1 MSGLSAKLACFYAL
15 GLAASAP
22 ALAEAPARPFAIV
35 QHIAG
40 PDGHW
45 DLMSVDSAAKRLYIG
60 RSYGVMAVDLATGQV
75 NPKLVEGAGVHGAL
89 PLPGSNLVLSS
100 NGKSND
106 ALLFDGSSGKIEAKF
121 ATGAS
126 PDVMVLEPKSGLVA
140 IFNGKSQD
148 ATLYD
153 VRARSVVDAI
163 KVGGKPEFAVADG
176 QGRLLL
182 NLEDKA
188 QIAVI
193 DVAARKVAGHFALPG
208 CESPTGLALAAK
220 LGVVIAACDNKV
232 AKILD
237 AATGKD
243 LATLPICAG
252 PDGAMID
259 ERRSRAFIPCADG
272 TMTVIALP
280 SREAIAVAATVS
292 TGAGAR
298 TGAVDEAT
306 GRVYLGAA
314 KFAAAKAGEKPQ
326 ALPGSFEILVLS
338 DAN

>member
-1 MSGLSAKLACFYAL
+1 MSGSSAKFAL
-15 GLAASAP
+15 FCAMGLAASAP
-22 ALAEAPARPFAIV
+22 ALAESPARPFAII

-40 PDGHW
+40 PDGRW
-45 DLMSVDSAAKRLYIG
+45 DLMSVDSAARRLYVG

-75 NPKLVEGAGVHGAL
+75 SPKLVEGAGVHGAL
-89 PLPGSNLVLSS
+89 PLPGSRLVLSS

-106 ALLFDGSSGKIEAKF
+106 ALLFDGVSGKIEAKF

-126 PDVMVLEPKSGLVA
+126 PDVMVVEPKSGLVA

-148 ATLYD
+148 ATLFD
-153 VRARSVVDAI
+153 PKARAVVGAI
-163 KVGGKPEFAVADG
+163 AVGGKPEFAVADG
-176 QGRLLL
+176 QGRLLV
-182 NLEDKA
+182 NLEDKS

-193 DVAARKVAGHFALPG
+193 DVAARAVTGHFALPG
-208 CESPTGLALAAK
+208 CESPTGLALSAK
-220 LGVVIAACDNKV
+220 LGVLIAACDNKV

-243 LATLPICAG
+243 IATLPICAG

-259 ERRSRAFIPCADG
+259 ERRSRAFFPCGDG

-280 SREAIAVAATVS
+280 SRESIAVAATVP
-292 TGAGAR
+292 TGAGAK

-306 GRVYLGAA
+306 GRVYLGSAKFGAA
-314 KFAAAKAGEKPQ
+314 KDGEKPQ